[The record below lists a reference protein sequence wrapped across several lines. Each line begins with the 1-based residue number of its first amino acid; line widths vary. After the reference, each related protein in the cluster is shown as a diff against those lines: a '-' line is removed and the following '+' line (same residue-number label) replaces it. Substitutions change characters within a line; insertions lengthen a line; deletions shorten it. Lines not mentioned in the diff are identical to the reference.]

1 MSTTR
6 FLSAWVLCAFTVTSP
21 AADHQSWIAFG
32 RDQAHPTRL
41 LARFQDGAG
50 PESPL
55 TATVLQQTG
64 MRIER
69 RLDFVPGLVVLDVD
83 TSGLR
88 PKAQAVVP
96 GQDVV
101 RADLLNR
108 MQTLRAS
115 GLFQYVQPD
124 YVKQAL
130 QVVPRRDP
138 TDQAYADGTLWGL
151 RNIGGQGG
159 LAGADISAPQAW
171 YLTTGSTNVIVAIID
186 TGIRYTHQD
195 LAKQMWHNPNEIPGN
210 GIDDDNN
217 GFVDDVYGI
226 NAINMTGDPMD
237 SLDHGTHVSGTIG
250 AAAND
255 GNPHVGVNWQVQLMG
270 CKFIGPLGGTT
281 VDAITC
287 IGYALANRASIMNN
301 SWGGGPFEQ
310 ALFDAIAA
318 ARRAG
323 VLFVAA
329 AGNDGADNDTDPH
342 YPANYKLD
350 NVISVAALDRAD
362 RLAVFSDYGAT
373 TVHLGAPGAGI
384 FSSIS
389 ISDNAY
395 EFFDGT
401 SMAAPHVSGVAA
413 LIRALYPSSSLAEV
427 RERILRTAVPVPALS
442 GITITGA
449 RVNAYKALV
458 AAPTGQ
464 LAMSV
469 LPPEGSAL
477 LGGTNVSI
485 FIEVT
490 DTFSV
495 TNATVRGNVIGGNT
509 VVFANDGTPPDVT
522 AGDGI
527 YSGTV
532 AVRLAATN
540 LVLHVVATAPGKTG
554 VTNDFRFLVVGPPDN
569 DDFEKAAKIPTPG
582 GIVLANSTYATLQL
596 REPLHAG
603 VPSVSATLWWNWSP
617 AADGPVLLDT
627 AGSSFDTVM
636 AVYTGDALTSLQEVA
651 SVNNVGIRKQ
661 GYLTFDGQ
669 AATTYRIVV
678 GGADASQ
685 TGTLRLRVE
694 PNGVADTLAPIVA
707 FSSPVN
713 GLITA
718 SNRVFVTGIAF
729 DPQPSS
735 SGVAEVLVKINDDPV
750 DKKALGTTNWSTSFL
765 LQEGYN
771 TIRASAV
778 DFARNQSFPVQ
789 LTVTYLPQ
797 EPSNDLFANA
807 QALPGSSGSATGDN
821 TIATKEFGEPN
832 HANNEGGKSVWYKWT
847 ATSDGVLLLTTTN
860 SAFDT
865 LLAVY
870 TGDRVT
876 NLTEVI
882 SNDDALNGGGKASK
896 VSFGV
901 LSNETYRIAVD
912 GYAGSS
918 GAVQLA
924 YLFTPTQLFHVAL
937 SADSGGTVTP
947 PSGDFTANSI
957 VSLIATPN
965 PGYEFAGW
973 DGTLTSSENPLSLL
987 VDRDYTLTARF
998 RLRQA
1003 TEDFESGGFKAGL
1016 DYTLNPPGTA
1026 APWFVQTNS
1035 VAQGRF
1041 AARSGAIG
1049 GAQQS
1054 ALILRARMDA
1064 GIGSFSY
1071 HVSSELTWD
1080 VLEFYLNGNLVQ
1092 SWSGNVDWSV
1102 FQFNVP
1108 VGTNLVE
1115 WRYSKDPSLSIG
1127 EDAAFID
1134 NIFLPLT
1141 SVTPARA
1148 HLQLSVASQTIGLQ
1162 LQGQVDR
1169 AYVLEVS
1176 PDLVHWQPLS
1186 TNIATGG
1193 VLRITDADW
1202 RTRPTRFYRAVQPTL
1217 P

>member
-1 MSTTR
+1 MSKTR
-6 FLSAWVLCAFTVTSP
+6 FLSAWVLCAFAVASQAVDENP
-21 AADHQSWIAFG
+21 WITFG
-32 RDQAHPTRL
+32 RFEAHPTRI
-41 LARFQDGAG
+41 LARFLEDAG
-50 PESPL
+50 PGSPL

-64 MRIER
+64 LRIER
-69 RLDFVPGLVVLDVD
+69 RLDFVPGLVVLDVEANGQQPL
-83 TSGLR
+83 TL
-88 PKAQAVVP
+88 AVVP
-96 GQDVV
+96 GGDSR
-101 RADLLNR
+101 RADMLDR
-108 MQTLRAS
+108 IQTLRAS

-124 YVKQAL
+124 YVKHIL
-130 QVVPRRDP
+130 RDP
-138 TDQAYADGTLWGL
+138 TDEAYVDGTLWGL

-159 LAGADISAPQAW
+159 LAGADISARQAW
-171 YLTTGSTNVIVAIID
+171 DLTTGSTNVIVAIID
-186 TGIRYTHQD
+186 TGIRYTHQE
-195 LAKQMWHNPNEIPGN
+195 LVKQMWHNPKEIPGN

-217 GFVDDVYGI
+217 GIVDDVYGI
-226 NAINMTGDPMD
+226 NAIAMTGDPMD

-250 AAAND
+250 AASND

-281 VDAITC
+281 ADAITC
-287 IGYALANRASIMNN
+287 IGYALTNKASVMNN

-310 ALFDAIAA
+310 SLFDAIAA

-373 TVHLGAPGAGI
+373 TVHLGAPGVSI

-395 EFFDGT
+395 ELFDGT
-401 SMAAPHVSGVAA
+401 SMAAPHVTGVAA

-427 RERILRTAVPVPALS
+427 RERILRTVVPIPALA
-442 GITITGA
+442 GITTTGG
-449 RVNAYKALV
+449 RLNAYKALA
-458 AAPTGQ
+458 AAPSGQ
-464 LAMSV
+464 LAMSI

-477 LGGTNVSI
+477 LAGTNVAM

-490 DTFSV
+490 DVFSV
-495 TNATVRGNVIGGNT
+495 TNATLTASIVGGGPVSFLNGG
-509 VVFANDGTPPDVT
+509 VAPDVT

-532 AVRLAATN
+532 AVPLAATN
-540 LVLHVVATAPGKTG
+540 LALRVVATAPGKTG
-554 VTNDFRFLVVGPPDN
+554 VTNTFQFAVVGPPDN

-582 GIVLANSTYATLQL
+582 GIVVANNTYATLQS

-603 VPSVSATLWWNWSP
+603 VPSVAATLWWNWSP

-627 AGSSFDTVM
+627 AGSSFDTVL
-636 AVYTGDALTSLQEVA
+636 AVYTGEALTSLHEIA
-651 SVNNVGIRKQ
+651 SVNNVGSRKQ
-661 GYLTFDGQ
+661 GYLTFDAH

-678 GGADASQ
+678 GGSDPSQ

-694 PNGVADTLAPIVA
+694 PNGVPDTLAPVVA

-713 GLITA
+713 GLITS

-735 SGVAEVLVKINDDPV
+735 SGVSEVLVKINDDPV

-771 TIRASAV
+771 TIQASAV

-797 EPSNDLFANA
+797 EPSNDLFGNA
-807 QALPGSSGSATGDN
+807 QALPGASGSATGAN
-821 TIATKEFGEPN
+821 TAATKESGEPN

-847 ATSDGVLLLTTTN
+847 APADGVLLLATTN
-860 SAFDT
+860 STFDT

-876 NLTEVI
+876 NLTEVV
-882 SNDDALNGGGKASK
+882 SNDDALPGQKASK

-901 LSNETYRIAVD
+901 LANVVYRIAVD

-918 GAVQLA
+918 GTVRLA
-924 YLFTPTQLFHVAL
+924 YLFTPAQLFHVTL
-937 SADSGGTVTP
+937 GTDSGGTVAP
-947 PSGDFTANSI
+947 PSGDFIANSTLLLTATAN
-957 VSLIATPN
+957 L
-965 PGYEFAGW
+965 GYEFAGW
-973 DGTLTSSENPLSLL
+973 DGTIASSDNPLSLV
-987 VDRDYTLTARF
+987 VDRDYALTARF
-998 RLRQA
+998 RVRQA

-1016 DYTLNPPGTA
+1016 DYTLNSPGSA
-1026 APWFVQTNS
+1026 APWFVQSSS
-1035 VAQGRF
+1035 VAQGGF

-1049 GAQQS
+1049 AAQQS
-1054 ALILRARMDA
+1054 SLLLRAKMDA
-1064 GIGSFSY
+1064 GVGAFA
-1071 HVSSELTWD
+1071 HRVSSELTWD
-1080 VLEFYLNGNLVQ
+1080 LLEFYLNGSLVR

-1108 VGTNLVE
+1108 VGTNVLE
-1115 WRYSKDPSLSIG
+1115 WRYVKDPSLNLG
-1127 EDAAFID
+1127 EDAAFLD

-1141 SVTPARA
+1141 SATPTQA
-1148 HLQLSVASQTIGLQ
+1148 HLQLSVVSHTIGLQ
-1162 LQGQVDR
+1162 LKGQVDR

-1176 PDLVHWQPLS
+1176 PDLLHWQPFS
-1186 TNIATGG
+1186 TNIVTGG
-1193 VLRITDADW
+1193 LLWITEPD
-1202 RTRPTRFYRAVQPTL
+1202 RLTHPTRFYRAVQPTS

>member
-1 MSTTR
+1 
-6 FLSAWVLCAFTVTSP
+6 
-21 AADHQSWIAFG
+21 
-32 RDQAHPTRL
+32 
-41 LARFQDGAG
+41 
-50 PESPL
+50 
-55 TATVLQQTG
+55 

-69 RLDFVPGLVVLDVD
+69 RLDFVPGLVVLNADPGVPA
-83 TSGLR
+83 
-88 PKAQAVVP
+88 PKALAVMP
-96 GQDVV
+96 GGDSE
-101 RADLLNR
+101 RAQLLDR

-115 GLFQYVQPD
+115 GLFRYVQPD

-130 QVVPRRDP
+130 RDP
-138 TDQAYADGTLWGL
+138 TDQAYVDGTLWGL

-159 LAGADISAPQAW
+159 LAGADISARQAW
-171 YLTTGSTNVIVAIID
+171 DLTTGSTNVIVAVID
-186 TGIRYTHQD
+186 TGIRYTHHE
-195 LAKQMWHNPNEIPGN
+195 LAKQMWQNPNEIAGN

-217 GFVDDVYGI
+217 GLVDDIYGI

-237 SLDHGTHVSGTIG
+237 SQDHGTHVSGTIG

-255 GNPHVGVNWQVQLMG
+255 GNPHVGVNWQVRLMG
-270 CKFIGPLGGTT
+270 CKFLGPLGGTT
-281 VDAITC
+281 ADAITC
-287 IGYALANRASIMNN
+287 IGYALTNRAAIMNN
-301 SWGGGPFEQ
+301 SWGGGPYED

-329 AGNDGADNDTDPH
+329 AGNDASDNDTVPA
-342 YPANYKLD
+342 YPAGYPLD
-350 NVISVAALDRAD
+350 NIISVAALDRAD
-362 RLAVFSDYGAT
+362 RLAVFSNYGAT
-373 TVHLGAPGAGI
+373 TVHLGAPGVEI

-389 ISDNAY
+389 TRNDAY
-395 EFFDGT
+395 AYFDGT

-495 TNATVRGNVIGGNT
+495 TNATVTGNVVGGASLAFNNT
-509 VVFANDGTPPDVT
+509 GTAPDVT

-527 YSGTV
+527 YSATV
-532 AVRLAATN
+532 AVPLAATN
-540 LVLHVVATAPGKTG
+540 LVLHVVATAPGKTAA
-554 VTNDFRFLVVGPPDN
+554 TNDFEFFVVGPPEN
-569 DDFEKAAKIPTPG
+569 DDFENAAKIPTPG
-582 GIVLANSTYATLQL
+582 GVILANNTYATVQPQ
-596 REPLHAG
+596 EPFHAD

-627 AGSSFDTVM
+627 AGSSFDTVL
-636 AVYTGDALTSLQEVA
+636 AVYTGDRLADLREIGST
-651 SVNNVGIRKQ
+651 NNVGSRRQ
-661 GYLTFDGQ
+661 GYLTFDAQ
-669 AATTYRIVV
+669 AAATYRIVV
-678 GGADASQ
+678 GGADPAQ
-685 TGTLRLRVE
+685 TGTLRLRLE
-694 PNGVADTLAPIVA
+694 PNGVPDTLAPVVA
-707 FSSPVN
+707 FSSPAD

-718 SNRVFVTGIAF
+718 SNRVFVTGVVF
-729 DPQPSS
+729 DPQPSG

-750 DKKALGTTNWSTSFL
+750 DKKALLQEGGDWSTSFL
-765 LQEGYN
+765 LREGYN
-771 TIRASAV
+771 TIYASAV

-797 EPSNDLFANA
+797 EPSNDQFGNA
-807 QALPGSSGSATGDN
+807 QELPGSSGAVTGDN
-821 TIATKEFGEPN
+821 TAATKEFGEPN

-847 ATSDGVLLLTTTN
+847 APSDGVLLLTTTN

-865 LLAVY
+865 LLGVY

-882 SNDDALNGGGKASK
+882 SNDDDLAGQQTSK

-901 LSNETYRIAVD
+901 RSGEICRIAVD
-912 GYAGSS
+912 GYAASS
-918 GAVQLA
+918 GALRLA
-924 YLFTPTQLFHVAL
+924 YLFTPTQLFHLAL

-947 PSGDFTANSI
+947 PSGDFTANST
-957 VSLIATPN
+957 VVLIATPN

-973 DGTLTSSENPLSLL
+973 DGTLTSSENPLSLV
-987 VDRDYTLTARF
+987 VDRGYTLTARF

-1035 VAQGRF
+1035 VAQGSF

-1049 GAQQS
+1049 GTQQS
-1054 ALILRARMDA
+1054 ALILQARMDA
-1064 GIGSFSY
+1064 GVGSFSY

-1080 VLEFYLNGNLVQ
+1080 VLEFYLNGNLVG

-1102 FQFNVP
+1102 FHFNVP

-1127 EDAAFID
+1127 DDAAFID

-1141 SVTPARA
+1141 SGSKIGA

-1162 LQGQVDR
+1162 LRGQVDR

-1176 PDLVHWQPLS
+1176 PDLVHWQPVS
-1186 TNIATGG
+1186 TNVATGG
-1193 VLRITDADW
+1193 ILQITDANW
-1202 RTRPTRFYRAVQPTL
+1202 SARPTRFYRAVQPTL